1 VSSAESQGG
10 NLSRPR
16 KGSPLST
23 VPSTQKREDAFDRL
37 LDAMPRIAEAVNAFD
52 SKSTKRL
59 AMEALIRTIGV
70 PDQNGEADP
79 PPTQVIDESA
89 AAASDGGSV
98 NNHSQKSEQGQ
109 ENQPADHPT
118 PARARKKKV
127 APNLQPSRDLD
138 FWPAGAQSLSDL
150 VAEKQPT
157 TNDQKSALVVYW
169 FEEIS
174 NLSEFGASHVLSA
187 YKAMK
192 WREPTDLVGSLR
204 VTASRTHWI
213 NTSDM
218 KALKIT
224 PGGRNLVNHELP
236 AQPKAKK
243 AA

>member
-1 VSSAESQGG
+1 M
-10 NLSRPR
+10 
-16 KGSPLST
+16 ST
-23 VPSTQKREDAFDRL
+23 VPATEDTFNRL
-37 LDAMPRIAEAVNAFD
+37 LGAMPRIAEAVNAFD

-59 AMEALIRTIGV
+59 AMEALIRAIGV
-70 PDQNGEADP
+70 PDHNGDAEPA
-79 PPTQVIDESA
+79 PTAVIDESA
-89 AAASDGGSV
+89 AAAPHTGDGV
-98 NNHSQKSEQGQ
+98 NNQSQKSEPGQ
-109 ENQPADHPT
+109 ENQPSDHSNS
-118 PARARKKKV
+118 ARGRKKKKA
-127 APNLQPSRDLD
+127 APSLQPIRDLD
-138 FWPAGAQSLSDL
+138 FWPTGVQSLSDL

-157 TNDQKSALVVYW
+157 TNHQKNALVVYW

-174 NLSEFGASHVLSA
+174 SLTEFGASHVLSA

-192 WREPTDLVGSLR
+192 WREPTDLDNSLC
-204 VTASRTHWI
+204 VTASLKHWI